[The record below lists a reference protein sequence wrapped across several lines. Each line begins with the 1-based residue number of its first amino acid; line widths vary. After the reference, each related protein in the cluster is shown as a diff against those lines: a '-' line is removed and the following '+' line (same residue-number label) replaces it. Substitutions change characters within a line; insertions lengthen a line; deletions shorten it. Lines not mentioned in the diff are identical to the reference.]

1 VSEPAWRVEL
11 SPAAQRE
18 LRRLPP
24 GDAARLRG
32 PILALSIDPL
42 PPGSAKLAGTDF
54 WRLRVGDLRVVYE
67 IEDIDRLIVVL
78 RVARRSESTY
88 RRIDRG

>member
-1 VSEPAWRVEL
+1 VTEGGRRVEL
-11 SPAAQRE
+11 APAAQRQ

-32 PILALSIDPL
+32 PILALAIEPR
-42 PPGSAKLAGTDF
+42 PPGVVKLTGTDL
-54 WRLRVGDLRVVYE
+54 WRLRVGDLRIIYLVDDA
-67 IEDIDRLIVVL
+67 EDRVIVL

-88 RRIDRG
+88 RRA

>member
-1 VSEPAWRVEL
+1 VSEGRYRVEL
-11 SPAAQRE
+11 APAAQRQ

-32 PILALSIDPL
+32 PILALAIEPR
-42 PPGSAKLAGTDF
+42 PPGTVKLAGSEF
-54 WRLRVGDLRVVYE
+54 WRLRVGDLRVIYLVDDGE
-67 IEDIDRLIVVL
+67 SLVIVL

-88 RRIDRG
+88 RRVDTR